1 MSLTRTPR
9 RPLLAVAGLA
19 AALSLGLTACG
30 MAAEEP
36 TGTPTPASSLSSAS
50 ASASPST
57 STSSPAASATE
68 TRAASAS
75 ASETPSAS
83 ASASTAPTTAA
94 PASSS
99 PASSTPAAA
108 PSSTPAAAAAGEAT
122 VYWVSP
128 AGSGHQGVEFP
139 GCGDLLVESTVKA
152 TGSGEVGTAERVEA
166 GIEALLEDRTYEH
179 SNGLVNALYQSE
191 LSVQDVAIEGD
202 TVTVDLTGQP
212 MSAGSC
218 ADPQI
223 IGQLEYTATSNA
235 GTYTAEVLVDGTP
248 IQEFMSQQG

>member
-19 AALSLGLTACG
+19 AALSLGLTACQV
-30 MAAEEP
+30 ADVP
-36 TGTPTPASSLSSAS
+36 TETPAPASSPASSSASSSASPSAS
-50 ASASPST
+50 ASSQAASP
-57 STSSPAASATE
+57 TE

-75 ASETPSAS
+75 ASESPSAS
-83 ASASTAPTTAA
+83 AAPTSEA

-99 PASSTPAAA
+99 PTASTPAAA
-108 PSSTPAAAAAGEAT
+108 PSSAAAAAGEAT

-139 GCGDLLVESTVKA
+139 GCGELLVESTVKA
-152 TGSGEVGTAERVEA
+152 SGSGEVGTTERVEA

-179 SNGLVNALYQSE
+179 SNGLINALYQSE
-191 LSVQDVAIEGD
+191 LSVEDVSIEGD

-223 IGQLEYTATSNA
+223 IGQLEYTATANA

-248 IQEFMSQQG
+248 IQEFMSQKG

>member
-19 AALSLGLTACG
+19 AALSLGLTACQV
-30 MAAEEP
+30 ADVP
-36 TGTPTPASSLSSAS
+36 TETPTPASSPASSSASPSASPSAS
-50 ASASPST
+50 ASSQAASP
-57 STSSPAASATE
+57 TE

-75 ASETPSAS
+75 ASESPSAS
-83 ASASTAPTTAA
+83 AAPATEA

-99 PASSTPAAA
+99 PAASTPASA
-108 PSSTPAAAAAGEAT
+108 PSSTPAAATAGEAT

-128 AGSGHQGVEFP
+128 AGSGHQGIEFP
-139 GCGDLLVESTVKA
+139 GCGELLVESTVKA
-152 TGSGEVGTAERVEA
+152 SSSGEVGTAERVEA

-191 LSVQDVAIEGD
+191 LSVQDVSIEGD

-223 IGQLEYTATSNA
+223 IGQLEYTATANA

-248 IQEFMSQQG
+248 IQEFMSQKG